1 MILLG
6 RLTGRLGY
14 SGWFLVA
21 DKKWIS
27 TGEAARLCSVAPDTV
42 QKWIRSRRLAAQ
54 RTAGGHYRIDIQ
66 DIGPFATRVESR
78 RWFAAPPRRCAP
90 QPLRCWEYLS
100 DTGEVKSE
108 CLGCVVYRVRAAWCF
123 DVLGSNGGAGHSRT
137 FCTVQ
142 GGCSECAY
150 YKRVCGLATSVL
162 VITADRALRAV
173 LESEACDSVVVHFA
187 RDGYEAS
194 ALIAAVRP
202 AFAVVDSRGPDGL
215 NETII
220 EHLMSDRR
228 APGLRVVVFGNSPSR
243 AQGHSPR
250 VFGITKTSLQLR
262 DIVALIE
269 SVPVERKVVV
279 VPRPDQPPNQ

>member
-1 MILLG
+1 M
-6 RLTGRLGY
+6 
-14 SGWFLVA
+14 A
-21 DKKWIS
+21 NKKWLS

-54 RTAGGHYRIDIQ
+54 RTAGGHYRIDVQ
-66 DIGPFATRVESR
+66 DIGPLATHTGSR
-78 RWFAAPPRRCAP
+78 RWFAAPPSRCAP

-137 FCTVQ
+137 FCTGQ

-162 VITADRALRAV
+162 VITADRALRAA
-173 LESEACDSVVVHFA
+173 LESEACDSVAVHFA

-194 ALIAAVRP
+194 ELVAAVRP
-202 AFAVVDSRGPDGL
+202 AFAVVDSRAPDGPD
-215 NETII
+215 ETIL
-220 EHLMSDRR
+220 EHLMNDTRV
-228 APGLRVVVFGNSPSR
+228 PGLRVVVLGNSPSCAR
-243 AQGHSPR
+243 KHSPR
-250 VFGITKTSLQLR
+250 LFVIAKTSLQLR
-262 DIVALIE
+262 DIAALIE
-269 SVPVERKVVV
+269 SVPVERKIAG